1 MEPAKY
7 IGNSLEK
14 SRLEIAH
21 VSKLRMSGSAV
32 KVFKV
37 LDVLT
42 RNYFHGF
49 SPTEIATETGYSLS
63 AINGY
68 VNTLVEAG
76 YAERIQE
83 TGRIRPGLSKF
94 ARVAVQILNGLEAAK
109 RQVNELTTRVMGEQS

>member
-1 MEPAKY
+1 MAGPDNKQ
-7 IGNSLEK
+7 
-14 SRLEIAH
+14 RT
-21 VSKLRMSGSAV
+21 SKSAV
-32 KVFKV
+32 KVFQV

-49 SPTEIATETGYSLS
+49 TPTELARETGFTLS

-94 ARVAVQILNGLEAAK
+94 ARIAVQILHAMESAG
-109 RQVNELTTRVMGEQS
+109 RQVNELTQRMMGAH